1 MKEDFILVIPA
12 RLDSTRLPKKLLI
25 EIEGKSISERTYN
38 QALKALRNKE
48 KIIIATDSGII
59 KEHCENFGAKTLLT
73 SKDCLTGTDRISEV
87 SEKISAS
94 QYINLQGDEP
104 IFPSDQLE
112 IFIRNVIQ
120 DKTKV
125 YTAITSIKDEKDYRN
140 YSIPKMVFSKS
151 KRLLYSSRAPIP
163 GNKKDLFKKAYK
175 HICVY
180 AFNKEHLIE
189 FKNQKEKTNFEFLED
204 LEINRFLELDI
215 SVKCI
220 ELVNGGKAI
229 DTKYDLEE
237 VRKIIRNKS
246 IS

>member
-1 MKEDFILVIPA
+1 MIEDFILVIPA
-12 RLDSTRLPKKLLI
+12 RLDSTRLPQKLLI
-25 EIEGKSISERTYN
+25 EIEGKSIIERTYN
-38 QALKALRNKE
+38 QALNALKNKD
-48 KIIIATDSGII
+48 KIIIATDSKII
-59 KEHCENFGAKTLLT
+59 KDHCESFGARTLLT
-73 SKDCLTGTDRISEV
+73 SKECLTGTDRIAEV

-112 IFIRNVIQ
+112 VFIKNVIK

-140 YSIPKMVFSKS
+140 YSIPKLVFSNS
-151 KRLLYSSRAPIP
+151 NRLLYSSRAPIP

-189 FKNQKEKTNFEFLED
+189 FKNQNEKTNFEFLED

-215 SVKCI
+215 SVRCI
-220 ELVNGGKAI
+220 ELINGGKAI
-229 DTKYDLEE
+229 DTKSDLEE
-237 VRKIIRNKS
+237 VRKIIIDQSNF
-246 IS
+246 